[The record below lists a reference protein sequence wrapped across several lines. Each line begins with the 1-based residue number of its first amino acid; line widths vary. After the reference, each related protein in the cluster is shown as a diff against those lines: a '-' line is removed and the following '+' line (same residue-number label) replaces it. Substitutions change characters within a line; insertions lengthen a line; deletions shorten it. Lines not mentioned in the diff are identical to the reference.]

1 MQVWNPLESFPT
13 NSGPAKKVLKKCP
26 HWFFSRSLRKTHED
40 NKNSHFRN
48 LFTLRKVPEGPRK
61 SNLVGLNN
69 EWSKRRKLVEK
80 RGEMTKK
87 SQKNILLLG
96 IFCQQKSPVHYIFSS
111 PHTVTTL
118 IFESTH
124 SVVKLILWWFWMLDL
139 SNSGH
144 QWVLQDMKYAIVLK
158 MMKTFWV

>member
-96 IFCQQKSPVHYIFSS
+96 IFCQQKPLVHYIFHTLLQPWFFGFIFHEDGSS
-111 PHTVTTL
+111 VFCKIWNIL
-118 IFESTH
+118 SIVSWKWW
-124 SVVKLILWWFWMLDL
+124 KLF
-139 SNSGH
+139 G
-144 QWVLQDMKYAIVLK
+144 
-158 MMKTFWV
+158 